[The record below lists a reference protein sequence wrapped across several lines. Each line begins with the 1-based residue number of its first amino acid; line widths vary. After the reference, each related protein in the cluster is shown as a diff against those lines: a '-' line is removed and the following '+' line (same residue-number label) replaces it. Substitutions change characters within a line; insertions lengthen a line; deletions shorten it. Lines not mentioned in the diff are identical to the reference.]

1 MSENFKEMAGD
12 DIMDVFFDREE
23 FGEVHQVDGKPMTI
37 IIDGYEVVERGKKQ
51 SEKERINGIYK
62 KQILFYV
69 YRKEMGRLPAIG
81 RTLQLDNSKYLVT
94 DDIDEGGVFS
104 ITMEAVK
111 S

>member
-62 KQILFYV
+62 KQILL
-69 YRKEMGRLPAIG
+69 YRAR
-81 RTLQLDNSKYLVT
+81 NSSRH
-94 DDIDEGGVFS
+94 DGVFDDKRQ
-104 ITMEAVK
+104 ARNA
-111 S
+111 